1 MKLPFRKA
9 ISWLVAASMMAGMS
23 LSAAPA
29 MADELDRGEIPP
41 YEGGLNE
48 DEAGLLDPLTGE
60 GELAEVDLATPVPEG
75 DAEAEFS
82 VLNIVVPGRATKE
95 QLAMKIVGPLI
106 NDDPNRLAD
115 VAYEGATKK
124 NPASSGTFTGGGSII
139 NIEQGAVLT
148 TGKAVD
154 VGAAPNK
161 TWSSNSRSGGDP
173 ILSRLLWED
182 TTNRSVLEF
191 RFRPVRSGT
200 ISFNYVFGSDEYEV
214 QKAKDRDND
223 GFYFLFDEWKKLD
236 VLDNIAKLPNN
247 TMVSVFHLQ
256 NSGLLINNPPG
267 PDAKKIAVNGFSQ
280 VLTTKEK
287 VVEKDKW
294 YNIRIAIA
302 DAEDTSYDS
311 AVFIGPGFYKDNEGP
326 KWPNGAGID
335 VLEQCGIV
343 TLNWPAA
350 IDSST
355 PVEYEVKVNGEAQGR
370 TGAQTITLP
379 LAPGAYEFRVTPW
392 DASGNKGDDLTA
404 NHTVTSTP
412 TSGNGIAWRTPAA
425 VANGES
431 FHIQFMHGGCAGGE
445 FDKTVAVKVR
455 DTNDNNKLLAGFVY
469 NQSITF
475 DEATKVYSQLFDT
488 SRFNVKDTV
497 IRIFV
502 YFGNKLRG
510 TWDVIVGAE

>member
-1 MKLPFRKA
+1 MPFRKA

-23 LSAAPA
+23 LSAAPT

-82 VLNIVVPGRATKE
+82 VLNIVVPGSATKE
-95 QLAMKIVGPLI
+95 QLAMAIVGPLI
-106 NDDPNRLAD
+106 DHDPGRLAD
-115 VAYEGATKK
+115 VEYEGSKK
-124 NPASSGTFTGGGSII
+124 AASSGTFTGGGGII

-161 TWSSNSRSGGDP
+161 TWSFDSGSGADP
-173 ILSRLLWED
+173 LLSLMLLQH

-200 ISFNYVFGSDEYEV
+200 ISFNYVFGSDEFEV
-214 QKAKDRDND
+214 KNPGNRRND
-223 GFYFLFDEWKKLD
+223 GFYFLFDEWLKLD
-236 VLDNIAKLPNN
+236 AVDNIATLPGDK
-247 TMVSVFHLQ
+247 TVSVYNLQ

-267 PDAKKIAVNGFSQ
+267 PDEKKIAVNGFSQ
-280 VLTTKEK
+280 VLTTKE
-287 VVEKDKW
+287 VQVQKDKW
-294 YNIRIAIA
+294 YNIRIGIA
-302 DAEDTSYDS
+302 DAWDAEYDS
-311 AVFIGPGFYKDNEGP
+311 AVFIGPGSYKDTEGP
-326 KWPNGAGID
+326 KWPKGAALD
-335 VLEQCGIV
+335 VVEQCGIV
-343 TLNWPAA
+343 TLTWPEAN
-350 IDSST
+350 DSSP
-355 PVEYEVKVNGEAQGR
+355 PVEYAVQVNGAEQGR
-370 TGAQTITLP
+370 TQERTFTLS
-379 LAPGAYEFRVTPW
+379 LAPGAYRFAVVPS
-392 DASGNKGDDLTA
+392 DAQGNQGSALSKD
-404 NHTVTSTP
+404 HTVTFTP
-412 TSGNGIAWRTPAA
+412 GSGGGISWLTPAA